1 MIKMRVFF
9 IGIFAVFAITNAFAD
24 IASTG
29 YVANKYVG
37 DGTVVTV
44 ENGSGAQANNKI
56 ISVAT
61 ATATTAGVAALGTI
75 PSGSDKKGT
84 ATIWIE

>member
-1 MIKMRVFF
+1 MRAFF

-29 YVANKYVG
+29 YVSAKYIG
-37 DGTVVTV
+37 DGAVVKV
-44 ENGSGAQANNKI
+44 ENGSGAQADNKV
-56 ISVAT
+56 ISVAS

>member
-1 MIKMRVFF
+1 MIKMRAFF

-29 YVANKYVG
+29 YVANKYIG
-37 DGTVVTV
+37 DGTVKV
-44 ENGSGAQANNKI
+44 ENGSGTQANNKV

-61 ATATTAGVAALGTI
+61 ATATTAGVATLGTI
-75 PSGSDKKGT
+75 PSGQNKDGT